1 MILPPEPEYNIVA
14 NKANVNEGDNVTFT
28 LTAYNV
34 APGTALPWTITGV
47 SPADVSSLSSG
58 NPTTL
63 TGSWTSDNFVSF
75 TASVTITLADDVLT
89 EGAENLTLGLTNGLA
104 SATVMV
110 NDTSAPPSPAVVL
123 KFTENQQNA
132 NSPIESPDV
141 AGLTSVDPD
150 APFWMNVR
158 LFNLPDNVPIPVN
171 FAWLSSGLLQY
182 RLNGGTTQWAE
193 LLDLN
198 WTTGVKPVGV
208 TAYTYSLQLRV
219 NPTTVSN
226 TGGIT
231 AQATV
236 NGTVSNS
243 VDLTVVTGDRYLTS
257 RWFNTP
263 IVGGG
268 TVTTEPW
275 LEERIGNDPFY
286 LGITYRGMPIGAT
299 AQITFRGA
307 DQNSYY
313 QRWNGSVWV
322 DIENEETFTIPTT
335 HTVLSMRQYYTL
347 NVQLRLKPGS
357 DTGPVDLISCTTTM
371 AGASYWSSL
380 ISVKSRA

>member
-1 MILPPEPEYNIVA
+1 MRPP
-14 NKANVNEGDNVTFT
+14 
-28 LTAYNV
+28 
-34 APGTALPWTITGV
+34 
-47 SPADVSSLSSG
+47 
-58 NPTTL
+58 
-63 TGSWTSDNFVSF
+63 
-75 TASVTITLADDVLT
+75 
-89 EGAENLTLGLTNGLA
+89 
-104 SATVMV
+104 VMV

-132 NSPIESPDV
+132 NSPIESPDIPS
-141 AGLTSVDPD
+141 LSSVDPD

-158 LFNLPDNVPIPVN
+158 LFNLPDNVPIPIN
-171 FAWLSSGLLQY
+171 FAWLTSGLLQY
-182 RLNGGTTQWAE
+182 RLNGGTNQWAE
-193 LLDLN
+193 LLDLD
-198 WTTGVKPVGV
+198 WRAGVKPVGV

-257 RWFNTP
+257 EWYNAP
-263 IVGGG
+263 IVGGR
-268 TVTTEPW
+268 TIVASPY

-286 LGITYRGMPIGAT
+286 LGITYRGMPVGAT
-299 AQITFRGA
+299 ALIKFSGA

-322 DIENEETFTIPTT
+322 DIENGETFTIPTT
-335 HTVLSMRQYYTL
+335 HTELSMRQFYTL
-347 NVQLRLKPGS
+347 NVRFRLVPGS
-357 DTGPVDLISCTTTM
+357 DTGPFDHVSCYTTM
-371 AGASYWSSL
+371 AGASSWSSL
-380 ISVKSRA
+380 ISVKSQA